1 MFPSNIML
9 LYPLTFLLPA
19 YIYACIR
26 SLSQWVD
33 NKHGPM
39 YGPFLESQGKNNV
52 TVQEWK
58 SGQQFEGEW
67 CGESYTEQRVVSF
80 NFMKQTIG
88 QTLVEVKHTQQFR
101 RVGDDQIIVQIK
113 MEMKGMD
120 ILVA

>member
-1 MFPSNIML
+1 
-9 LYPLTFLLPA
+9 
-19 YIYACIR
+19 
-26 SLSQWVD
+26 
-33 NKHGPM
+33 M

-67 CGESYTEQRVVSF
+67 CRESYTEQRVVSF